1 MPPLVIVLT
10 LGGLLT
16 GIPGVMSLA
25 GAANDASAYLDQVER
40 RIIAAWKLPPNANGL
55 NVVVRLRL
63 ERSGRVSEVRV
74 EKSSS
79 DKQFDVFSGSGG
91 APRKPVFPCS

>member
-25 GAANDASAYLDQVER
+25 GAADDASACYVLWD
-40 RIIAAWKLPPNANGL
+40 
-55 NVVVRLRL
+55 VV
-63 ERSGRVSEVRV
+63 
-74 EKSSS
+74 
-79 DKQFDVFSGSGG
+79 D
-91 APRKPVFPCS
+91 